1 MSKVLTD
8 LLIKRANTHA
18 EKRFLCVLDY
28 EAGEVEAITFALIE
42 AASIPRALNKLNLDV
57 PYTEGGNLSVAKV
70 QSFQKGL
77 QNAFQKT
84 SFVEGYKA
92 DLDQFAAELWAYF
105 ESTCLAVESMQQAA

>member
-8 LLIKRANTHA
+8 LLIKRANSHA
-18 EKRFLCVLDY
+18 EKGFLHVLDY
-28 EAGEVEAITFALIE
+28 ESGDVESITFALIE
-42 AASIPRALNKLNLDV
+42 AASIPQALKKLNLDV
-57 PYTEGGNLSVAKV
+57 AYPEGGSLSAAKV

-92 DLDQFAAELWAYF
+92 DLDQFAAELWTYF
-105 ESTCLAVESMQQAA
+105 ERACLAVEGAAG